1 MHTRRIEVPP
11 EFIRNSRR
19 VVTAGVEET
28 GSLVLQNVV
37 EVLGVTDLSA
47 VDMLDV
53 GCGVRFT
60 QTILNRDIPIR
71 SYTGVDVEPTLIR
84 WLQANVGDPRFTFA
98 FWDVRNDMYNKRGQ
112 PFTRESTLPVSGQ
125 YDLICLYSVFT
136 HLSPSDADA
145 MLHVLRPHVRATGQ
159 LLFTAFI
166 DDTID
171 TFADRHPDKPLN
183 VATYAE
189 PFLRSLVEKAGWR
202 VKKSIPNRRDSYVAH
217 QFLCGPVADA

>member
-1 MHTRRIEVPP
+1 
-11 EFIRNSRR
+11 
-19 VVTAGVEET
+19 
-28 GSLVLQNVV
+28 
-37 EVLGVTDLSA
+37 
-47 VDMLDV
+47 
-53 GCGVRFT
+53 VRFT